1 MPQDRSGRLL
11 SIFPQHSV
19 GEHCRTSSSFV
30 GGNNPLCAPVPA
42 IINPSSQDISIGQ
55 ARALLDFMYRGRI
68 SVRKEEVKGLLR
80 VAETLQV
87 EGLLKCRDSLNAVSA
102 TRGPP
107 PFHSDHTYMAESPNS
122 DRHSRTQFTGL
133 QLKVLQDHFEKN
145 NYCDPGTLEYLA
157 ELLDLN
163 QRVIQ
168 VWYQNARQKSR
179 RLKQRQSMVES
190 ERSQSHYQ
198 CPDCLDQFP
207 TYLDLIIH
215 QVQPCQ
221 QEEDEEDE
229 DKMIKTAGPD
239 CETRNQEGQHQYQ
252 PTRGSTE
259 SESDPADQ
267 IVLPLHLEELMEQF
281 EQFSEKTREDQETT
295 EVLVETER
303 DENENRKTMEE
314 SRSLVIDEGTQGS
327 RETLAQATSRPLLR
341 IVNVKT
347 LQSSE
352 WNTATEETQRGELV

>member
-1 MPQDRSGRLL
+1 MLIVILRYCFDQNPKPTPKVFEEL
-11 SIFPQHSV
+11 SK
-19 GEHCRTSSSFV
+19 
-30 GGNNPLCAPVPA
+30 
-42 IINPSSQDISIGQ
+42 D
-55 ARALLDFMYRGRI
+55 
-68 SVRKEEVKGLLR
+68 
-80 VAETLQV
+80 
-87 EGLLKCRDSLNAVSA
+87 
-102 TRGPP
+102 
-107 PFHSDHTYMAESPNS
+107 
-122 DRHSRTQFTGL
+122 TGL
-133 QLKVLQDHFEKN
+133 SK
-145 NYCDPGTLEYLA
+145 
-157 ELLDLN
+157 
-163 QRVIQ
+163 RVIQ

-179 RLKQRQSMVES
+179 RMKQRQSRVES

-221 QEEDEEDE
+221 QEEEE

-252 PTRGSTE
+252 PTRCSTE
-259 SESDPADQ
+259 SEPDPADQ

-303 DENENRKTMEE
+303 DENENRKTTEE
-314 SRSLVIDEGTQGS
+314 SRSLVIDEGS
-327 RETLAQATSRPLLR
+327 RETLARATSRPLLR